1 MRKQGGDNVGDAPD
15 ADADAAQT
23 KVKPKLT
30 LKFRM
35 VRTLGRSS
43 NTAEA
48 ASFTDLWA
56 WQCSQD
62 PLHIY
67 LAAIYE
73 YSMEYTWMWA
83 LQP

>member
-35 VRTLGRSS
+35 VRTRQKFKHS
-43 NTAEA
+43 
-48 ASFTDLWA
+48 
-56 WQCSQD
+56 
-62 PLHIY
+62 
-67 LAAIYE
+67 
-73 YSMEYTWMWA
+73 
-83 LQP
+83 